1 MTSVFLYKNEQLM
14 KRSIHIILLIGSI
27 AMVTTSCS
35 GKKEEKPKPPAA
47 QSNPV
52 KEGDLN
58 TITLTDKAVERLGIK
73 TFEVADQFV
82 GNSRSFS
89 GEVIATPGKI
99 ITVTAPVAGTLM
111 AARNGVQLSA
121 GQQVSKGQQ
130 IARLVILPAERDL
143 LSVEADVTQKQIQYN
158 VAVEKVKRNTQLY
171 QEQAGSLRAKQ
182 EAEAELAGLAAQLK
196 VARNRLQLLKGN
208 TTQALADRMSTLNM
222 EAPISGVIQKV
233 YSSTT
238 QVLATAA
245 PIVDI
250 VSLST
255 LWIRVPIYAGDHAQI
270 NARENAVVRGLS
282 EFGGSSNAIV
292 ARPVTGPQTSDPLA
306 TSVDLYYEV
315 ENSKGAFRPGQRISV
330 TLPYKGTQSALVVPF
345 AAILY
350 DIQGGT
356 WVYENTAPR
365 TFVRRRVEVARV
377 ANGMAILQQ
386 GPTIGTKVVTDGA
399 AELFGTEFGGG
410 K

>member
-1 MTSVFLYKNEQLM
+1 MLAAS
-14 KRSIHIILLIGSI
+14 
-27 AMVTTSCS
+27 SCKS
-35 GKKEEKPKPPAA
+35 KKEVKTTAPST

-58 TITLTDKAVERLGIK
+58 TIKLTTKAVDRLGIK
-73 TFEVADQFV
+73 TFEVTNQYV
-82 GNSRSFS
+82 NNSRSFS

-99 ITVTAPVAGTLM
+99 ITVTAPVAGTLL
-111 AARNGVQLSA
+111 ASRNGVQLSV
-121 GQQVSKGQQ
+121 GQQVIRGQQ
-130 IARLVILPAERDL
+130 IGRLVILPSERDL
-143 LSVEADVTQKQIQYN
+143 LSVQADVMQRQIQYN
-158 VAVEKVKRNTQLY
+158 TALEKVKRNTLLY

-182 EAEAELAGLAAQLK
+182 EAEAELAGIAAQLK
-196 VARNRLQLLKGN
+196 VARNRLELLRGN
-208 TTQALADRMSTLNM
+208 TTQSLADRMSTLNL
-222 EAPISGVIQKV
+222 EAPITGVIQKV

-250 VSLST
+250 VSLQT
-255 LWIRVPIYAGDHAQI
+255 LWIRVPVYAGDQDKI
-270 NARENAVVRGLS
+270 NAQGNAFVHGLS
-282 EFGGSSNAIV
+282 EYGNASNPIV

-306 TSVDLYYEV
+306 TSIDLYYEID
-315 ENSKGAFRPGQRISV
+315 NSRGNFRPGQRISV
-330 TLPYKGTQSALVVPF
+330 TLPYKGGEAAMVVPY

-356 WVYENTAPR
+356 WVYENTDSI
-365 TFVRRRVEVARV
+365 TFIRRRVELVRV
-377 ANGMAILQQ
+377 SNGMAILKQ
-386 GPTIGTKVVTDGA
+386 GPAIGTKVVTDGA